1 MADRL
6 LDIANHLSQ
15 KKANDS
21 VESFEAAKSPS
32 VGMTNSSVIDGEI
45 DPEKKPLRV
54 SVIGGGNWGT
64 TIAKVVSESALE
76 YPTLFDINV
85 RWWVHEEDIVYKGE
99 NHPAKISYI
108 LNNFHENVKY
118 LPGVRLPDNLH
129 ATGNMFEAIEDCDI
143 LVFNVPHQF
152 LGSIIDTH
160 ITPILKEK
168 SQQLGREA
176 SFRGDVVARHC
187 IAISC
192 LKGFHINLDDPKD
205 LKIQLLS
212 DFIDEKLNIP
222 TGSLSGA
229 NLASEVA
236 KENFSE
242 TTISF
247 PPRYVTDKDHVS
259 VKCNSIAHPH
269 DPKILKTLF
278 HRPYFHVRVID
289 DVAGVSVAGALKNI
303 VALACG
309 FVKGLGWGDNAAA
322 AIQRIGLQEITK
334 FGIKYFPASKMETY
348 YVESAGVADLITT
361 CNGGRNVKVGKRYAE
376 MYLEGNREIN
386 IGDLEKEVLNGQ
398 SAQGIITAEEV
409 NQWLEFKNET
419 QDFPLFSCVY
429 KCLFEKADLTEI
441 PSMLDTE

>member
-6 LDIANHLSQ
+6 LKIANQLSD
-15 KKANDS
+15 KENAKNDT
-21 VESFEAAKSPS
+21 FEPSKSPS
-32 VGMTNSSVIDGEI
+32 MGMTNSSVIDGEV

-76 YPTLFDINV
+76 YPMLFDINV
-85 RWWVHEEDIVYKGE
+85 RWWVHEEDVIYKGE
-99 NHPAKISYI
+99 EHPAKISYI

-129 ATGNMFEAIEDCDI
+129 ATGNMLEAIEDCDI
-143 LVFNVPHQF
+143 LIFNVPHQF

-160 ITPILKEK
+160 ITPILKERSEK
-168 SQQLGREA
+168 LGRKA
-176 SFRGDVVARHC
+176 NFRSDLVARHC

-192 LKGFHINLDDPKD
+192 LKGFHIDLEDPKH
-205 LKIQLLS
+205 LEIKLLS

-247 PPRYVTDKDHVS
+247 PPRYITDKDHIETQC
-259 VKCNSIAHPH
+259 KSIAHPH
-269 DPKILKTLF
+269 DSKILKTLF

-376 MYLEGNREIN
+376 LYLQGERDID
-386 IGDLEKEVLNGQ
+386 IGALEKEVLNGQ
-398 SAQGIITAEEV
+398 SAQGVITCVEV
-409 NQWLEFKNET
+409 HQWLEFKDELSE
-419 QDFPLFSCVY
+419 FPLFSCVY
-429 KCLFEKADLTEI
+429 KCLYEKADLTEI
-441 PSMLDTE
+441 PVMLDTE